1 MRHRIVITRHR
12 PWLKPALIG
21 GGSFAL
27 AVAAWALYAYTRAST
42 VSDFERARLE
52 VEALREERRTLARD
66 LRAARDEIKHLEEQV
81 VYVQRSQDIDRQAC
95 SAVQASL
102 AQVQAEASDLREQ
115 LAFYRG
121 IVAPEQ
127 SRAGVRVYELKL
139 LPGAEAD
146 RYRYELVLIQSVRH
160 DKRVAGRIA
169 LELVGQRGGDEARL
183 PWASIQAGDMAQ
195 NLLFSLKYF
204 EEFSG
209 EIRVPQDFEP
219 ARIEVTL
226 IPDGNGAPRVEESFD
241 WDRVLKGGA

>member
-81 VYVQRSQDIDRQAC
+81 VYVQRSQDIDLQAC
-95 SAVQASL
+95 SAVQESL
-102 AQVQAEASDLREQ
+102 AQLQAEASDLREQ

-183 PWASIQAGDMAQ
+183 PWA
-195 NLLFSLKYF
+195 
-204 EEFSG
+204 
-209 EIRVPQDFEP
+209 
-219 ARIEVTL
+219 
-226 IPDGNGAPRVEESFD
+226 
-241 WDRVLKGGA
+241 